1 MKNLL
6 TRVLVAIFFVPLLL
20 LLSFLGK
27 FYFFFFIELLI
38 FLGLLE
44 FSKIAKK
51 SGAEIPVAFLIGIGL
66 LVGLFSFF
74 SGEKNLL
81 GLLFL
86 AFLLVG
92 FYQLFRAEV
101 EKIGLNIA
109 FFICGIVY
117 VSFFFSYLILI
128 RQLPLSLGIEY
139 KIGGLWIIFILV
151 CVWLCDTLAYF
162 IGVSLGKNKLLPKV
176 SPKKSLEGAIGGVL
190 GAILGAF
197 LSYYLFLNF
206 ISIFHLLI
214 ISLIIGVFGQIG
226 DFVESSFKRG
236 AGLKESSFIIPGH
249 GGILDRFD
257 SLLFVSPLVYYYI
270 KFIIYR

>member
-27 FYFFFFIELLI
+27 LYFFSFIELLI

-66 LVGLFSFF
+66 LVGFFSFF

-109 FFICGIVY
+109 FFICGLVY

-139 KIGGLWIIFILV
+139 KIGGLWIIFILAS
-151 CVWLCDTLAYF
+151 VWLCDTLAYF
-162 IGVSLGKNKLLPKV
+162 IGLPLGKHKLLPKV
-176 SPKKSLEGAIGGVL
+176 SPKKSLEGAIGGIL
-190 GAILGAF
+190 GAILGGF

-206 ISIFHLLI
+206 IPLFHLLI
-214 ISLIIGVFGQIG
+214 ISLIIGIFGQIG